1 VQAPF
6 AFFPLPDEA
15 VRIGAI
21 APLTGDQEVADMNV
35 RHLRPLVVALVAL
48 ALTVG
53 AALAASPLPNPTTSG
68 DSASPTSQ
76 ASDRDDGDQAEPTEK
91 PEASEKPDAPE
102 KPEAPESAG
111 APSSAELAKIVAALA
126 DHGITTTT
134 DELASLASKV
144 GVGGAVRVLLIAH
157 AANKTPAEIL
167 AMFESGMGW
176 GQIVHQLGLSINPGI
191 GDIMGNGHGHGQGN
205 GHGHGQGGQDD
216 SGDS

>member
-1 VQAPF
+1 
-6 AFFPLPDEA
+6 
-15 VRIGAI
+15 
-21 APLTGDQEVADMNV
+21 MNV

-68 DSASPTSQ
+68 DSASPTAQ
-76 ASDRDDGDQAEPTEK
+76 ASDRDDGDKAEPTEK
-91 PEASEKPDAPE
+91 PEASE

-144 GVGGAVRVLLIAH
+144 GLGGAVRVLLIAQ

-205 GHGHGQGGQDD
+205 GHGHGQGGEDD
-216 SGDS
+216 SGDN